1 MLRISKITEENNS
14 TLRLEGTLAGPWV
27 EELGRLCSVLP
38 ADDCGLTLD
47 CGGVSF
53 ADTKGLVLLQ
63 ALRESGISLDNCS
76 PFLEWQLG
84 EASITSAERGG
95 R

>member
-1 MLRISKITEENNS
+1 MLRISKMTEENNS

-27 EELGRLCSVLP
+27 EELGRLCNHAAVGES
-38 ADDCGLTLD
+38 GLRLD

-53 ADTKGLVLLQ
+53 ADAKGVALLQ
-63 ALRESGISLDNCS
+63 ALRETGISLDNCS

-84 EASITSAERGG
+84 EASTTSAERGG